1 MLLPL
6 EPLVDVA
13 LDPVV
18 DVPVEPTT
26 GALGA
31 AGALLGVV
39 LPVEVLGGLPAPNGA
54 ILGTPVGSD
63 GRMPSQRPP
72 ASPGGSLLARHSL
85 MNLLFCWPIRSISIA
100 SRSHRSF
107 FVASALFSSAAK
119 AVSPDKLKA
128 AHATKRADAKT
139 IDFVMMELCRAAP
152 TSNGQQ
158 TNALSGF
165 QSSSVGTRQISG
177 DPQPSLLLPTVPLW
191 VICIGNAKHFG
202 QIISALHI
210 YNHERLEVF
219 KVSILI

>member
-54 ILGTPVGSD
+54 ILGTPIGSD
-63 GRMPSQRPP
+63 GRIPSRRPP
-72 ASPGGSLLARHSL
+72 ASPGDSLLARHCL

-128 AHATKRADAKT
+128 AHAAKRADAKT
-139 IDFVMMELCRAAP
+139 IDFVMMELRRAAQQRTVNKRMRCP
-152 TSNGQQ
+152 VSNLHRSELARSAA
-158 TNALSGF
+158 TRSLRSCYR
-165 QSSSVGTRQISG
+165 QSRYGSY
-177 DPQPSLLLPTVPLW
+177 
-191 VICIGNAKHFG
+191 A
-202 QIISALHI
+202 SAMR
-210 YNHERLEVF
+210 N
-219 KVSILI
+219 ILDK

>member
-6 EPLVDVA
+6 EPLIDVA

-18 DVPVEPTT
+18 DVPVEATT
-26 GALGA
+26 GALGT

-39 LPVEVLGGLPAPNGA
+39 LPEEVLGGLPAPKGV
-54 ILGTPVGSD
+54 ILGTAVGSD
-63 GRMPSQRPP
+63 GRMPSRRPP
-72 ASPGGSLLARHSL
+72 VPGGSLLARHCL
-85 MNLLFCWPIRSISIA
+85 MNLLFCWPIRSIRIA

-128 AHATKRADAKT
+128 TPASKRADAKT
-139 IDFVMMELCRAAP
+139 IDFVMMELRRAAL
-152 TSNGQQ
+152 TSNVQQ

-165 QSSSVGTRQISG
+165 QSSSAGTRHISG

-191 VICIGNAKHFG
+191 VISIGYAKHFG
-202 QIISALHI
+202 QIIYALHI
-210 YNHERLEVF
+210 NNHKRLEVF
-219 KVSILI
+219 KVFILI

>member
-18 DVPVEPTT
+18 EVPVEPTT

-31 AGALLGVV
+31 RGALLGAV
-39 LPVEVLGGLPAPNGA
+39 LPVEVLGGLPSPNGA
-54 ILGTPVGSD
+54 ILGNSAGPGGRTPS
-63 GRMPSQRPP
+63 RRTP
-72 ASPGGSLLARHSL
+72 ASPGGSLLARHCL

-100 SRSHRSF
+100 SRSQRSF

-128 AHATKRADAKT
+128 APATKRADAKT
-139 IDFVMMELCRAAP
+139 IAFVMMELRRTAL
-152 TSNGQQ
+152 TSNVQQ

-165 QSSSVGTRQISG
+165 QSSSAGTRHISG
-177 DPQPSLLLPTVPLW
+177 TTFTRVTASPAMGHMHRLCETFWTNNIRPACQQP
-191 VICIGNAKHFG
+191 
-202 QIISALHI
+202 
-210 YNHERLEVF
+210 
-219 KVSILI
+219 